1 MAQIH
6 DVLLRP
12 LTTEKGAVL
21 ESSENTYVFA
31 VGLKANKIQIKAA
44 VEAFFGVSVEA
55 VRTSVVRGKNK
66 RFGRHSGRRSD
77 WKKAYVKLSSGDV
90 LNFFS
95 DEAQA

>member
-1 MAQIH
+1 MADQ
-6 DVLLRP
+6 
-12 LTTEKGAVL
+12 
-21 ESSENTYVFA
+21 
-31 VGLKANKIQIKAA
+31 
-44 VEAFFGVSVEA
+44 VSVEA

-77 WKKAYVKLSSGDV
+77 WKKAYVKLASGDV